1 MPSRNE
7 STRAIARLQL
17 EAPISD
23 DPSLLR
29 LQQQAEDYVSEAKR
43 RTPSEPGELVSS
55 VVDAIARDYFRY
67 AINKNRKRTR

>member
-23 DPSLLR
+23 DASLLK

-43 RTPSEPGELVSS
+43 RAPSEPGELVSS
-55 VVDAIARDYFRY
+55 VVDAIARDYFRH
-67 AINKNRKRTR
+67 AINKQRKRAR